1 MSSLSLGGAEK
12 VMTEI
17 ANRLSL
23 EKNYKAEFIII
34 KKRKNRIQIKKQY
47 RKNLLKI

>member
-23 EKNYKAEFIII
+23 EKNYKVEFIII
-34 KKRKNRIQIKKQY
+34 KKKEK
-47 RKNLLKI
+47 